1 VREELLAKRAAEIR
15 QMFTRIAPRY
25 DLLNRIL
32 SVGQDV
38 RWRRRLARR
47 IEAVGAR
54 RVLDVCTGTGDV
66 ALGLPGSAGV
76 VGCDFSVAMLS
87 SAADKAAARRRPLPL
102 VAGDALRLPVGD
114 AAVDAVTVAFG
125 IRNFEVLERGLGELV
140 RVLRPGG
147 LVLVLE
153 FSRPTGPLAP
163 VLGWWART
171 VPPLLGRLLSG
182 DREAYR
188 YLPASVGTFPSGDD
202 LVDILVRS
210 GLEQVSARRLTGGVV
225 TLYEGRRGPVAG
237 DTRSKE

>member
-1 VREELLAKRAAEIR
+1 MREELLAKRAAEIR

-47 IEAVGAR
+47 IEAAGAR

-66 ALGLPGSAGV
+66 ALGLAGAAGV
-76 VGCDFSVAMLS
+76 VGCDFSVAMLA
-87 SAADKAAARRRPLPL
+87 SAADKAASRGRRLPL

-114 AAVDAVTVAFG
+114 ATVDAVTVAFG
-125 IRNFEVLERGLGELV
+125 IRNFEALECGLGELV

-147 LVLVLE
+147 VLLVLE
-153 FSRPTGPLAP
+153 FSRPEGPLAP
-163 VLGWWART
+163 VLGWWARA
-171 VPPLLGRLLSG
+171 VPPLVGRLLSG

-210 GLEQVSARRLTGGVV
+210 GLEQVSARSLTGGVV
-225 TLYEGRRGPVAG
+225 TLYEGRRGLAAG
-237 DTRSKE
+237 DTHSKE